1 MKNITRF
8 LICAAVAA
16 ALAAPAARAETKQ
29 VTTLS
34 TASYSVIV
42 TAGATV
48 NCLTITN
55 VGSNAVNITF
65 DNGSARGGSD
75 PTTGATGNGLPLA
88 AGQTVSFYGPFIRG
102 VQIEAIMQTG
112 TTVLNICTDAPAH
125 SSIFPTN

>member
-8 LICAAVAA
+8 LLCAAVAVA
-16 ALAAPAARAETKQ
+16 IAAPAARAESKQ

-34 TASYSVIV
+34 TSASAVIV
-42 TAGATV
+42 VPGATV

-55 VGSNAVNITF
+55 VGANAVNITF
-65 DNGSARGGSD
+65 DNGSSGGGTD

-88 AGQTVSFYGPFIRG
+88 AGQTVSFAGAPLRG
-102 VQIEAIMQTG
+102 VQVKAIMQTG